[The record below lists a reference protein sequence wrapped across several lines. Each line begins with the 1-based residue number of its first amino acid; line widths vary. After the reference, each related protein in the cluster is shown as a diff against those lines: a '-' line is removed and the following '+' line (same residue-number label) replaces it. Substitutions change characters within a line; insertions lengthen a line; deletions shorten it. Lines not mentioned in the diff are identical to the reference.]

1 MLRAVIP
8 DPHRV
13 SEVPKELSDVNVGPS
28 KPVTEL
34 LGACLHSLNV
44 SKVACVYSQGWEVQC
59 SPLAEGFLTKAQKHC
74 KNLSVGAELMTSSQ
88 HPVRPV
94 Q

>member
-8 DPHRV
+8 DPYRV
-13 SEVPKELSDVNVGPS
+13 SEVPKELSDVN
-28 KPVTEL
+28 VTEL

>member
-1 MLRAVIP
+1 MLRSVIP

-13 SEVPKELSDVNVGPS
+13 LEVPKELSDVNVGPS

-34 LGACLHSLNV
+34 LGACLHTLNV
-44 SKVACVYSQGWEVQC
+44 SKVACIWSQGWEVQC
-59 SPLAEGFLTKAQKHC
+59 SPLAEGFLTKAQKRC
-74 KNLSVGAELMTSSQ
+74 KNLFVGAELMTGRQ